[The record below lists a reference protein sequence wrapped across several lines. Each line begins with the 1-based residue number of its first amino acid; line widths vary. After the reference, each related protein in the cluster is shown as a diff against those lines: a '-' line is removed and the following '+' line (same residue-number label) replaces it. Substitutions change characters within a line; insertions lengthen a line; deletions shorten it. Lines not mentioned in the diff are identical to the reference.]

1 MDERKKG
8 RRPRRELMVV
18 GNVHPSS
25 EIAPW
30 ERDALA
36 LLLAKPRAS
45 ATPPVDA
52 ETRDGG

>member
-8 RRPRRELMVV
+8 RRPRRELAVV
-18 GNVHPSS
+18 GNVHPSP

-36 LLLAKPRAS
+36 LLLAKPSAS
-45 ATPPVDA
+45 ATPPGG
-52 ETRDGG
+52 EESRDGG